1 MALTT
6 IQTSGLNTSAY
17 YLDDI
22 SYAIDGSTNSFAPAF
37 SGSAIAVSS
46 PYNLLVVLN
55 GVQQQAF
62 TDYYSVVWLSHF
74 LPAFRG
80 YTIDTF
86 GNIKFA
92 DCLQKGSQVIIEV
105 LPVYTTAATKTYPF
119 SPADIVLGF

>member
-6 IQTSGLNTSAY
+6 IQTSGLNTSSY

-22 SYAIDGSTNSFAPAF
+22 SYAIDGSTNSFAPTF
-37 SGSAIAVSS
+37 SGTSIAVTN
-46 PYNLLVVLN
+46 PFNLFVVLN

-62 TDYYSVVWLSHF
+62 INYYSVVWNSYF

-80 YTIDTF
+80 YTIDSF

-119 SPADIVLGF
+119 SPADIVLGY